1 MKINLALTIELK
13 QVSNSLEIKH
23 ILDNAFG
30 VIVIDDAQNWSLP
43 MPLKM
48 EDEEEIGVGRIR
60 FSPDRDGQELLLWV
74 CGDQLL
80 RGAALTA
87 VEIVEFILDEEGSF

>member
-1 MKINLALTIELK
+1 MALTIELK